1 MAKFV
6 LAGKANCPWYAK
18 AELLADSLAMSLPS
32 FRIHKISI
40 LPDEWEEWLEDVCD
54 RNQWSH
60 KESPIVWRELVNQG
74 GRGMLLGGLQDF
86 LSHCEIYY
94 NVTSDM
100 SSELMTSIAAENLET
115 KINVLAEEALRL
127 SLIKPLHVW
136 ISSAL
141 NPTSDILIPRLLS
154 PEVFPQASVISIH
167 LLDLRG
173 TLEELN
179 SLKMETEDLA
189 LPLLYQTTVHA
200 DLEQAFEDADVILL
214 LDDWWSEDLSGRKE
228 GERRRA
234 ISDQYTVYGR
244 LIDSRASRSVKVIVA
259 GGDFAH
265 LRCCVLMSNAGSI
278 DGRRFVVMA
287 TQLQNEA
294 RAVIAQKLNVNDSGE
309 SLRVQ
314 SVSAHSAAP
323 SSTDVH
329 DVIVWGNVSREFY
342 VDLQMARVYNYD
354 GAIRGPRFFFQ
365 EVDLVLHDRKWLEAA
380 LHEMVHN
387 RRADVSSRTGRG
399 AAMSAAHGILTLL
412 QAWNSPSPSVGL
424 LSVGVICSEQ
434 YSLPEGVV
442 LSVPVT
448 FADGMWSIFTGVT
461 MGDELQDR
469 MEMSARQVE
478 QERDIGK
485 RLMV

>member
-18 AELLADSLAMSLPS
+18 AELLADSLVRSLPS

-40 LPDEWEEWLEDVCD
+40 LPDEWEKWLEDVCD
-54 RNQWSH
+54 KNEWSH
-60 KESPIVWRELVNQG
+60 QESPIIWRELVNQG
-74 GRGMLLGGLQDF
+74 GKGMLVGGLQDF

-94 NVTSDM
+94 NVKSDM
-100 SSELMTSIAAENLET
+100 SPELMTSIAAENLQT

-127 SLIKPLHVW
+127 SLIKPLHIW

-154 PEVFPQASVISIH
+154 PEVFPQASVINIH

-189 LPLLYQTTVHA
+189 LPLLYQTTVHT
-200 DLEQAFEDADVILL
+200 DLEKAFQDADVILL
-214 LDDWWSEDLSGRKE
+214 LDEWWSEDVSGTKE
-228 GERRRA
+228 GERRKE
-234 ISDQYTVYGR
+234 ISDQYTVYGQ
-244 LIDSRASRSVKVIVA
+244 LINTRARRDVKVVVSS
-259 GGDFAH
+259 GDFAH
-265 LRCCVLMSNAGSI
+265 LRCCVLMSNASSI
-278 DGRRFVVMA
+278 DSRQFVVMA

-294 RAVIAQKLNVNDSGE
+294 RAVIAKKLNVNDS
-309 SLRVQ
+309 
-314 SVSAHSAAP
+314 
-323 SSTDVH
+323 DVH

-354 GAIRGPRFFFQ
+354 GAIRGPRFYFQ

-380 LHEMVHN
+380 LHEIVRN
-387 RRADVSSRTGRG
+387 RRTDVSSKTGRT
-399 AAMSAAHGILTLL
+399 AAMSAANGMLMLL
-412 QAWNSPSPSVGL
+412 KAWNSPSPSEGL

-434 YSLPEGVV
+434 YSLPEGIV

-448 FADGMWSIFTGVT
+448 FADGMWSIFTDVT

-469 MEMSARQVE
+469 LEMSAKQVE

-485 RLMV
+485 PLML